1 MHIVMKRPGHALL
14 FLGVLIVFLAIATA
28 VFGQGQPAVAAAAP
42 LPGASQSAPAGERGH
57 GNRRFDRRVLSALM
71 LIVNTVAPGLTDA
84 RQEPGVRSLAE
95 GRTVIQR
102 PAPGDAKA
110 GALAFVRSE
119 LYFGTA
125 RPYGMVTEAEFRD
138 FVDRHVTPRFPD
150 GLTLLK
156 GDGQFRG
163 EGDTIIKEQSFVLIL
178 LYPYATRDK
187 SSGHIERIRA
197 RYKEEFA
204 QESVLRID
212 DPSIVWVW
220 F

>member
-1 MHIVMKRPGHALL
+1 MKRPGHALL

-28 VFGQGQPAVAAAAP
+28 VFGQGSPGVAAEP
-42 LPGASQSAPAGERGH
+42 VPGASRAGASEGAN
-57 GNRRFDRRVLSALM
+57 GQRRFDRRVLGALM
-71 LIVNTVAPGLTDA
+71 LIVNTVAPGLTDG
-84 RQEPGVRSLAE
+84 RRETGVSPVAD
-95 GRTVIQR
+95 GRGVIQR
-102 PAPGDAKA
+102 PAPGDARE
-110 GALAFVRSE
+110 GARAFVRTE

-125 RPYGMVTEAEFRD
+125 RPDGMVTEAEFRD

-163 EGDTIIKEQSFVLIL
+163 EGDTIVKEQSFVLIL
-178 LYPYATRDK
+178 LYPYDTRDK
-187 SSGHIERIRA
+187 SSGHIERLRT
-197 RYKEEFA
+197 RYKEDFA
-204 QESVLRID
+204 QQSVLRID

>member
-1 MHIVMKRPGHALL
+1 MLV
-14 FLGVLIVFLAIATA
+14 
-28 VFGQGQPAVAAAAP
+28 VA
-42 LPGASQSAPAGERGH
+42 
-57 GNRRFDRRVLSALM
+57 RRVLGAL
-71 LIVNTVAPGLTDA
+71 LLVVNSLAPGLMDN
-84 RQEPGVRSLAE
+84 RQEQGVRPLSD
-95 GRTVIQR
+95 GRAVIQR
-102 PAPGDAKA
+102 PAPA
-110 GALAFVRSE
+110 GERIGARPFVRTE

-125 RPYGMVTEAEFRD
+125 RPDGMVTEAEFRD
-138 FVDRHVTPRFPD
+138 FVDGQVTPRFPD

-163 EGDTIIKEQSFVLIL
+163 EGNTIIKEQSFVLIL

-187 SSGHIERIRA
+187 SSGHIERIRT
-197 RYKEEFA
+197 RYKEEFD